1 MLLNWR
7 WDELVKKKQVT
18 SRDIA
23 QQLGI
28 SQSTVS
34 RALSENPKESA
45 LVTEKT
51 RKRVEQTAAEMNYRP
66 NLMARG
72 ISTGRTYS
80 LGLLTYHIAIE
91 MFGNQTGQLLKVTE
105 SHNYQIQLGIASDW
119 LPMTPL
125 DDQTKQINQL
135 ISRGIDGL
143 FINTWGDEGEAER
156 VLDAVEGRV
165 PVVTYVYPIKG
176 LSGVVLDQVSGY
188 YEATAHLIRLGHERI
203 GFVGP
208 KWDEASPTSVKAKGY
223 LMAMQKF
230 GLSHEFIHSRGMQT
244 EGGYI
249 QAKEFGDRFT
259 ALVCRCD
266 YTAIGIC
273 RALRELGVRT
283 PEDVAVVG
291 NGDIDVAAYMNPAL
305 TTLTIPSEAIAQ
317 AAMELMLE
325 KLEGQE
331 TPRQVTLKPSLI
343 VRESCGA
350 NSPN

>member
-1 MLLNWR
+1 M
-7 WDELVKKKQVT
+7 KKKQT
-18 SRDIA
+18 TIGDIA
-23 QQLGI
+23 RELGI
-28 SQSTVS
+28 SHSTVS

-45 LVTEKT
+45 LVREKT
-51 RKRVEQTAAEMNYRP
+51 RKRVQQKAVEMAYRP

-72 ISTGRTYS
+72 VSTGRTYT
-80 LGLLTYHIAIE
+80 LGLLTYHIALE
-91 MFGNQTGQLLKVTE
+91 MFGSQTGQILRE
-105 SHNYQIQLGIASDW
+105 AENHNYQILLGIADNW
-119 LPMTPL
+119 LSLNPL

-156 VLDAVEGRV
+156 VLDVVGGRV
-165 PVVTYVYPIKG
+165 PAVTFVYPIRG
-176 LSGVVLDQVSGY
+176 LSGVVLDQISGY

-208 KWDEASPTSVKAKGY
+208 EWNEASPISAKAKGY

-230 GLSHEFIHSRGMQT
+230 GLSHEFIHSRGLQT

-266 YTAIGIC
+266 YTAIGVC
-273 RALRELGVRT
+273 QGLREAGIGV
-283 PEDVAVVG
+283 PDDVAVVG
-291 NGDIDVAAYMNPAL
+291 NGDIDVAAYVAPAL
-305 TTLTIPSEAIAQ
+305 TTLAIPYEEIAQ

-325 KLEGQE
+325 QLQGQD
-331 TPRQVTLKPSLI
+331 TTRQVTLKSTLV
-343 VRESCGA
+343 VRESCGSNRHKQNDA
-350 NSPN
+350 

>member
-1 MLLNWR
+1 MKR
-7 WDELVKKKQVT
+7 KQVT
-18 SRDIA
+18 IRDIA

-28 SQSTVS
+28 SHSTVS

-51 RKRVEQTAAEMNYRP
+51 RKRVQQKAAEMSYRP

-72 ISTGRTYS
+72 VSTGRTNT
-80 LGLLTYHIAIE
+80 LGLLTYHIDLE
-91 MFGNQTGQLLKVTE
+91 MFGSQTGQILRMAE
-105 SHNYQIQLGIASDW
+105 NHNYQILIGMAANW
-119 LPMTPL
+119 LPLTPL

-165 PVVTYVYPIKG
+165 PVVTFVYSIKG

-208 KWDEASPTSVKAKGY
+208 EWNEASPISAKAKGY

-230 GLSHEFIHSRGMQT
+230 GLSHEFIHSRGLQT

-266 YTAIGIC
+266 YTAIGVC
-273 RALRELGVRT
+273 QGLREAGIRV
-283 PEDVAVVG
+283 PDDVAVVG
-291 NGDIDVAAYMNPAL
+291 NGDMDVAAYVAPAL
-305 TTLTIPSEAIAQ
+305 TTLAIPYEEIAQ
-317 AAMELMLE
+317 AAMALMLE
-325 KLEGQE
+325 QLQGQD
-331 TPRQVTLKPSLI
+331 TPRQVILKSSLV
-343 VRESCGA
+343 VRESCGS
-350 NSPN
+350 NKHKQNNT

>member
-1 MLLNWR
+1 MN
-7 WDELVKKKQVT
+7 KKQT
-18 SRDIA
+18 TIRDIA
-23 QQLGI
+23 RQLGI
-28 SQSTVS
+28 SHSTVS

-51 RKRVEQTAAEMNYRP
+51 RKRVQRTAAEMDYRP

-72 ISTGRTYS
+72 VSTGRTGA
-80 LGLLTYHIAIE
+80 LGLLTYHIALE
-91 MFGNQTGQLLKVTE
+91 MFGSQTGQILRVAE
-105 SHNYQIQLGIASDW
+105 NHNYQILIGIAADW
-119 LPMTPL
+119 LPLTSL
-125 DDQTKQINQL
+125 DDQTKQIKQL

-156 VLDAVEGRV
+156 VLDAVGERV
-165 PVVTYVYPIKG
+165 PVVTFVYPIKG

-208 KWDEASPTSVKAKGY
+208 EWNEASPVSAKAKGY
-223 LMAMQKF
+223 LMAMQKY
-230 GLSHEFIHSRGMQT
+230 GLPHEFIHSRGMQT

-266 YTAIGIC
+266 YTAIGVC
-273 RALRELGVRT
+273 RGLREAGIRV
-283 PEDVAVVG
+283 PDDVAVVG
-291 NGDIDVAAYMNPAL
+291 NGDMDVAAYVAPAL
-305 TTLTIPSEAIAQ
+305 TTLAIPYEEIAQ

-325 KLEGQE
+325 QLQGQD
-331 TPRQVTLKPSLI
+331 TPRQVTLKSPLI
-343 VRESCGA
+343 VRESCGS
-350 NSPN
+350 NRSK